1 MYCPHCMKNIPS
13 TTTTCPFCAKATHT
27 PVAGMATLRV
37 SCSPHVHLW
46 MMIVQPFSYFSHYNV
61 YISVDDQ
68 EYLLKSNKKQIDIP
82 VSVGTHQ
89 IRISSKSKKMVKAM
103 KFAGMAT
110 AFVGSVL
117 GSGSTIYAGAA
128 MEDLGNAFSN
138 DGAPIT
144 FNSNELK
151 TVSVKH
157 TWLGT
162 LKEDDGL

>member
-37 SCSPHVHLW
+37 SCNPR
-46 MMIVQPFSYFSHYNV
+46 VQRILCLISYYHI

-103 KFAGMAT
+103 EIVGKAT
-110 AFVGSVL
+110 AFIGGVT

-128 MEDLGNAFSN
+128 MEDLGKAFSN
-138 DGAPIT
+138 DGTPIT
-144 FNSNELK
+144 FESNELK
-151 TVSVKH
+151 TVSVKQ
-157 TWLGT
+157 T
-162 LKEDDGL
+162 